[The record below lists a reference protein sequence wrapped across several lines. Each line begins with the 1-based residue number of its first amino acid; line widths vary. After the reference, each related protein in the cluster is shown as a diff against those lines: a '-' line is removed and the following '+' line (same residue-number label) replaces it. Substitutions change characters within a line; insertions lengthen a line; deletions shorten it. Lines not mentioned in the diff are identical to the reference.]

1 MSEPLMMTNEDLI
14 LLHQNFENAQGAI
27 STLSILAKKQGLVD
41 ETYLPAILE
50 REENFPTGLEL
61 PVNIA
66 IPHIDTGVKR
76 SFVSIATLD
85 KPVTFL
91 NMDLSGDTLET
102 KIIFVFG
109 ILNPKDQLEILKRF
123 ARSFAPKDKIQALA
137 DANSKKEL
145 MESLN
150 VLLDNMLSI
159 ESI

>member
-123 ARSFAPKDKIQALA
+123 ARSFAQKDKIQALA

>member
-1 MSEPLMMTNEDLI
+1 MSEPLMMINEDLI

-123 ARSFAPKDKIQALA
+123 ARSFAQKDKIQALA

-159 ESI
+159 EFV